1 MSVLGDAGLSLTSAI
16 AREDHPQL
24 QHVERGQD
32 RGRAEARRPTF
43 NAFGLGLPS
52 LGPDVAVMVQSLM
65 KEQCRTKAIESDSE
79 EGWDVARELLKWFQ
93 IV

>member
-1 MSVLGDAGLSLTSAI
+1 
-16 AREDHPQL
+16 
-24 QHVERGQD
+24 
-32 RGRAEARRPTF
+32 
-43 NAFGLGLPS
+43 
-52 LGPDVAVMVQSLM
+52 MVQSLM